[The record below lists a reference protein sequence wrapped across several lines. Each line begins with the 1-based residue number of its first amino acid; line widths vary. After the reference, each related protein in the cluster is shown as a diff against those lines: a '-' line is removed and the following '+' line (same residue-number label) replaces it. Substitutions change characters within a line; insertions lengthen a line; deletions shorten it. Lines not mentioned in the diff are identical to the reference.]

1 VTVLRELLAWLQHE
15 SITVAGYPLPW
26 IEVVGNLFGF
36 ASAILG
42 MRRKVWAWPIGIV
55 GNLLLF
61 TIFVSATFDPSGKS
75 VVIILRSYPT
85 GAAAGEQIAVFGD
98 EHLRIG
104 AVKLLGDD
112 DLTCEPGHLGERSEF
127 WELHFSSF
135 HEIGASCTYCTLAP

>member
-1 VTVLRELLAWLQHE
+1 MTELRELLAWLQHE

-61 TIFVSATFDPSGKS
+61 TIFVSATFDADSRTPLFGQ
-75 VVIILRSYPT
+75 
-85 GAAAGEQIAVFGD
+85 AGRQVFFLSLI
-98 EHLRIG
+98 HI
-104 AVKLLGDD
+104 
-112 DLTCEPGHLGERSEF
+112 
-127 WELHFSSF
+127 
-135 HEIGASCTYCTLAP
+135 